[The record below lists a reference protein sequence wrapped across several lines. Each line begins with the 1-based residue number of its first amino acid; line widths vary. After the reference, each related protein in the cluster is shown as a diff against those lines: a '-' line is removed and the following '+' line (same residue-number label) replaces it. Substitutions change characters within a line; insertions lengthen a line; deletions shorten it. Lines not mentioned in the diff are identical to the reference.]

1 MCGIFGIYD
10 HPEASN
16 HTYLGLYALQH
27 RGQESAGIVSS
38 DEKQLHHYRQ
48 MGLVSEVFSRDILRR
63 LPGRSAI
70 GHVRYSTTGSSELK
84 NAQPFMVDYARG
96 MMAIAHNGNLTNAS
110 LIRSELESRGSI
122 FQSNMDTEV
131 IVHLI
136 ARSKEKTFFER
147 TVHALRQVE
156 GAYSLLFLTEKEMVA
171 ARDPLGFRPLVLGS
185 LKDSPVVASE
195 TCAFDLIGATF
206 VRDIEPGE
214 IVIIDS
220 RGPRSV
226 RIGPVAKPARC
237 IFEYVYFARPDSSLW
252 GRTCHTVRKQL
263 GRQLAAEHP
272 AKADVVVAVP
282 DSGSSAALGF
292 AEASGLPFEFAYIR
306 NHYVGR
312 TFIAP
317 SQVDRDL
324 KARVKLN
331 VMPAVVKD
339 KRVVIVDDSIIRGT
353 TTIGR
358 IAELKR
364 AGAREVHMRVSCPPT
379 RHPCFYGVDFPS
391 PDQLIAARMSVGDI
405 QRFLCAD
412 SLGYL
417 SIEGLTAA
425 CGGGDGFCRACY
437 DGVYPIPPEE
447 PMAKECMER
456 KPPPTAQA
464 PPLPAGM
471 DTKAAKRPR
480 LKKAAVAAATPPL
493 DHPEPE
499 AAPAKPARRATR
511 PAGPAGPAELF

>member
-38 DEKQLHHYRQ
+38 NEKHLHHYRQ

-70 GHVRYSTTGSSELK
+70 GHVRYSTAGSSELK

-195 TCAFDLIGATF
+195 TCAFDLIGAKF
-206 VRDIEPGE
+206 IREIEPGE
-214 IVIIDS
+214 ILLINGDGIKS
-220 RGPRSV
+220 FKPFPR
-226 RIGPVAKPARC
+226 KQHHQC
-237 IFEYVYFARPDSSLW
+237 IFEFIYFARPDSFIFN
-252 GRTCHTVRKQL
+252 HNVYEMRKFFGAQL
-263 GRQLAAEHP
+263 SKESP
-272 AKADVVVAVP
+272 AGVDMVIPIP
-282 DSGSSAALGF
+282 DSGFPATLGYAAQSELPLELGM
-292 AEASGLPFEFAYIR
+292 IR

-312 TFIAP
+312 TFIEP
-317 SQVDRDL
+317 EQRIRHFGV
-324 KARVKLN
+324 KIKLN
-331 VMPAVVKD
+331 PVRELLKG
-339 KRVVIVDDSIIRGT
+339 KKVVIVDDSIVRAT
-353 TTIGR
+353 TSRKIVKMFR
-358 IAELKR
+358 N
-364 AGAREVHMRVSCPPT
+364 AGAREVHVRISSPPIT
-379 RHPCFYGVDFPS
+379 DPCFFGIDTPKKS
-391 PDQLIAARMSVGDI
+391 ELIASSHKVKEI
-405 QRFLCAD
+405 QKFIYAT
-412 SLGYL
+412 SLNYL
-417 SIEGLTAA
+417 SIEGLKKCVRGEEENFCYA
-425 CGGGDGFCRACY
+425 CFTGE
-437 DGVYPIPPEE
+437 YPYS
-447 PMAKECMER
+447 
-456 KPPPTAQA
+456 
-464 PPLPAGM
+464 
-471 DTKAAKRPR
+471 
-480 LKKAAVAAATPPL
+480 
-493 DHPEPE
+493 
-499 AAPAKPARRATR
+499 
-511 PAGPAGPAELF
+511 F